1 MRSNVSFKS
10 NNLKLAGHLYV
21 PDDYKKGEKRPA
33 IVVSHPFGGV
43 KEQTAGLYAKKLSE
57 KGFITLAF
65 DASYQGESEGEPQF
79 LEDPFARVEDIKS
92 AVSFLESRDEVDHED
107 IGALGICASGGYVPF
122 AAQTDLRIKA
132 VATVSGAD
140 MGDLFRKGLNTSIAP
155 NLDHLLEE
163 SNKARTEEA
172 QGKPPRLEHIV
183 PNTPEEIPK
192 DTPPGGLYREGTDYY
207 RTPRDQHPNSK
218 NWFLL
223 KSVDQIVEY
232 SSYDHVDMIS
242 PCPLLMIAGTKAD
255 TRFYSEMA
263 IDKAKE
269 PRELFL
275 IDGATHIALYDKPE
289 YVNPAVEKMNSF
301 FEHYLQSANKLPNA
315 ENKGYNDNK
324 KAKNAKA

>member
-10 NNLKLAGHLYV
+10 NGLKVAGHLYL

-65 DASYQGESEGEPQF
+65 DASYQGESEGEPRY

-92 AVSFLESRDEVDHED
+92 AVSFLESRDEVDEQG

-122 AAQTDLRIKA
+122 AAETDRRIKA
-132 VATVSGAD
+132 VAIVSAAD
-140 MGDLFRKGLNTSIAP
+140 LGELYRKGLPSSTFP
-155 NLDHLLEE
+155 NIEQMLDE

-172 QGKPPRLEHIV
+172 RGQPPRLAHIV
-183 PNTPEEIPK
+183 PNTPEEVPM
-192 DTPPGGLYREGTDYY
+192 DVPAGGLYREGTDYY
-207 RTPRDQHPNSK
+207 RTPRAQHPNSP
-218 NWFLL
+218 NWFLV
-223 KSVDQIVEY
+223 SSIDRIAEY
-232 SSYDHVDMIS
+232 SSYEHVDMIS
-242 PCPLLMIAGTKAD
+242 PRPLLMIAGTKAD
-255 TRFYSEMA
+255 TRFFSEMA
-263 IDKAKE
+263 IEQAKE
-269 PRELFL
+269 PKELLL

-301 FEHYLQSANKLPNA
+301 FNQNLQY
-315 ENKGYNDNK
+315 EKGK
-324 KAKNAKA
+324 TIKSS